1 MSVKKQLE
9 PLYDEICAKL
19 TDYELCEDPETTDSD
34 WVVEFYTL
42 LCRVQNEIDAI
53 EEGE

>member
-19 TDYELCEDPETTDSD
+19 TDFECDDDPETTEGD
-34 WVVEFYTL
+34 WMQDFYL
-42 LCRVQNEIDAI
+42 LLVKVQNVIETI
-53 EEGE
+53 EE